1 MYPTRELF
9 IQFYALNPN
18 LRPVLLYVAIW
29 THLGAFSAMSWPYP
43 AWREPPPKTASRFFV
58 FSDFDKTLMPV
69 SISKKRFARIQDEDL
84 SLKVANRWASTGTLV
99 QISLDLSN
107 LICHRIEASEPSPEI
122 VADVVTPWILLAD
135 LIGMLPILYSSPQ
148 YYSVEALEI
157 YYRVHS
163 TILKILEVYE
173 EKSLDNTT
181 INILKIFVER
191 MAESPF
197 MSARLNRPPNVLD
210 RLSVGIVYSGAKFRT
225 SRKTENVGRRG
236 YFENLLAH
244 ALSLNFATD
253 SLSNGEG
260 KAPKLVGRPRPF
272 VSASSFL

>member
-1 MYPTRELF
+1 MFDGHSVSGNEENEPKAKLGIHEFNADELDEVPQFVSTLKSNEADRES
-9 IQFYALNPN
+9 IDESVAN
-18 LRPVLLYVAIW
+18 L
-29 THLGAFSAMSWPYP
+29 T
-43 AWREPPPKTASRFFV
+43 
-58 FSDFDKTLMPV
+58 
-69 SISKKRFARIQDEDL
+69 SKHEDVQDE
-84 SLKVANRWASTGTLV
+84 R
-99 QISLDLSN
+99 
-107 LICHRIEASEPSPEI
+107 
-122 VADVVTPWILLAD
+122 
-135 LIGMLPILYSSPQ
+135 LPILYSSPQ